1 MRVSYHPDVES
12 MFTHLAD
19 RPGVECVEICDGVVL
34 DFDSEGEL
42 VGIDIEKV
50 SALPKG
56 LVIPDRIPLP
66 TATSA
71 YTESSDA

>member
-1 MRVSYHPDVES
+1 MRVSYHTDMES

-42 VGIDIEKV
+42 VGIDIDKV
-50 SALPKG
+50 GALPEG
-56 LVIPDRIPLP
+56 LMIPDRIPLP

-71 YTESSDA
+71 HTESSDA